1 MENVSKALLIAGA
14 VLIGVL
20 LLYVYNNSM
29 GITNQFSSSYAHTIE
44 MEELEKYNADFVKN
58 TNAKLNMYEV
68 VSLMNKVLY
77 IDEACSF
84 NSNYGHYITVNLSL
98 KGNPVQNDFLRQF
111 WSNSENKFNYNNYHT
126 KIYGYLDKYHDGKD
140 TIREVKHFNLSIDRY
155 SSGMVSEITFEEIDE

>member
-44 MEELEKYNADFVKN
+44 MEKLEKYNADFVKN
-58 TNAKLNMYEV
+58 TNAELNMYEV

-98 KGNPVQNDFLRQF
+98 KHKPIMQDFLRQY
-111 WSNSENKFNYNNYHT
+111 WNSTENKFDYNRYHT
-126 KIYGYLDKYHDGKD
+126 DIYNYLYEYHDNGTIKD
-140 TIREVKHFNLSIDRY
+140 VKHFNLSIDNY
-155 SSGMVSEITFEEIDE
+155 NAGMVSEITFEEIDE

>member
-1 MENVSKALLIAGA
+1 MENVSKALLIVGA

-20 LLYVYNNSM
+20 LLYTYNHSM

-44 MEELEKYNADFVKN
+44 MEEIEKYNADFVKN

-84 NSNYGHYITVNLSL
+84 NPNYGHYITVNLSL
-98 KGNPVQNDFLRQF
+98 KHNPIQQDFLAKY
-111 WSNSENKFNYNNYHT
+111 WDASNNKFDYNRYHT
-126 KIYGYLDKYHDGKD
+126 DIYNYLYEYHDKN
-140 TIREVKHFNLSIDRY
+140 TIREVKHFNLSIDSY
-155 SSGMVSEITFEEIDE
+155 NAGMVSEITFEEINE